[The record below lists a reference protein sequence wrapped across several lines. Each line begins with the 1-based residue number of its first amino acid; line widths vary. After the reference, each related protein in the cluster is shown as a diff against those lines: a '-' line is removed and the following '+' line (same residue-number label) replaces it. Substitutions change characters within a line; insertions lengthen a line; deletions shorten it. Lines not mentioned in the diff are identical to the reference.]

1 MWYLSGFCLLVSYLI
16 FWNLKFSS
24 WFPIKSGKI
33 FRGNLA
39 ILEQFHEI
47 SHENHYSDF
56 IYLIWKRAKAERSER
71 EGTGRDRMQGRDGR
85 VKSRGVRKWDN
96 LMFKT
101 SEINDVKSGYARRD
115 IMKHNSRKKRG
126 KKSHF
131 SCCVRVEEGGLR
143 GRCVT
148 RHLFIREWLL
158 VISVVSFQLVK
169 MQAHDRW

>member
-115 IMKHNSRKKRG
+115 IMKHNSRKNEERNLISRVVYG
-126 KKSHF
+126 WKK
-131 SCCVRVEEGGLR
+131 VDWEEGASR
-143 GRCVT
+143 DT
-148 RHLFIREWLL
+148 YLF
-158 VISVVSFQLVK
+158 VSDCWWSALWVFN
-169 MQAHDRW
+169 